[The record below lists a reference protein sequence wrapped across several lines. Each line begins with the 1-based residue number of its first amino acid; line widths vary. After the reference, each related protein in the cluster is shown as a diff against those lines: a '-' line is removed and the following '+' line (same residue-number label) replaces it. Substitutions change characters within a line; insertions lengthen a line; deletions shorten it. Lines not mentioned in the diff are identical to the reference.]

1 MWIVLWDPIL
11 KFFFFPNKLLTGPIN
26 STRDPL
32 KTQNIA
38 KNLVSTLSKF
48 VRLVEIAKYHA
59 YK

>member
-1 MWIVLWDPIL
+1 M
-11 KFFFFPNKLLTGPIN
+11 N